1 MLDINF
7 EQHFTD
13 VAAAQRHYVK
23 FDKVHY
29 KTPICSQLD
38 VNRDNTHS

>member
-13 VAAAQRHYVK
+13 VAAAQRHYVN
-23 FDKVHY
+23 FNKVHY
-29 KTPICSQLD
+29 KIPIHSQLD
-38 VNRDNTHS
+38 VNRDNTRS